1 MFSTVAAGAKPENNM
16 PAPNYK
22 IQGPLADHTQQPSA
36 FQKAA
41 TTAGAN
47 VLGKAGEAALFGV
60 PGTSVTGM
68 IPSLAAKG
76 AAAGGGMAGLGA
88 MATAAMPW
96 AIPAVMGAKMFGLF
110 NKGGSVGPLSPQ
122 YKEGGGPAWGEDP
135 LYIEW
140 TYLYDDLNSG
150 IIEPDHPRLVEL
162 ETILQEKYGGQ
173 THVYKN
179 EGGEIASLKEYLQEL
194 YARADAAEGWA
205 NDEIEATLIK
215 IKDLEAQGFKKGGKA
230 KPMYAGEGSYT
241 FDPWASVNTWVSPPN
256 IFAMDPSLGGDAWP
270 MTPWEA
276 SGNMKRFPGRRS
288 EGRKTW
294 QPLWWN
300 KGGHIDDK
308 SGGHVEH
315 KEHGGMTGP
324 LSNNKSVK
332 MEKKETIEYKN

>member
-60 PGTSVTGM
+60 PKAAGLPATQGLWG
-68 IPSLAAKG
+68 SLAAKG

-88 MATAAMPW
+88 MATAAAPI
-96 AIPAVMGAKMFGLF
+96 AIPALIGAKMFGLF
-110 NKGGSVGPLSPQ
+110 NKGGAVHANMGGLLSMDMGKFKGPLSGLLGFSKGGNVQ
-122 YKEGGGPAWGEDP
+122 YKE
-135 LYIEW
+135 
-140 TYLYDDLNSG
+140 N
-150 IIEPDHPRLVEL
+150 
-162 ETILQEKYGGQ
+162 
-173 THVYKN
+173 
-179 EGGEIASLKEYLQEL
+179 GGEIASLKEYLQEL
-194 YARADAAEGWA
+194 YAKADAGEGWA

-215 IKDLEAQGFKKGGKA
+215 IKELEAQGFKKGGKA
-230 KPMYAGEGSYT
+230 KPMYAGEGMYT
-241 FDPWASVNTWVSPPN
+241 FPIGPSDPELQPQSWEDFQWYKEAQMLGPYGDQQFDPPWVVWDDYP
-256 IFAMDPSLGGDAWP
+256 APSEFNQGG
-270 MTPWEA
+270 
-276 SGNMKRFPGRRS
+276 NV
-288 EGRKTW
+288 
-294 QPLWWN
+294 Q
-300 KGGHIDDK
+300 
-308 SGGHVEH
+308 H